1 MPGRAEPTGSDH
13 GAPYSESDPGGS
25 SARFLASGSSDHGG
39 VLPCSDSVGQGVQVE
54 GAAGGAAGE
63 LEASRMFSAQG
74 NTTTAAV
81 ARKMVKTGMDDCN
94 VSVDMSTDDTSSCGW
109 CGIRPAF
116 LKPCSNITGYLAVVS
131 LTGLL
136 HYLIPFGLIF
146 AVLTTLEKRFH
157 LSSTESGSIASAYQ
171 FSAMFFTVFI
181 GYIAE
186 KGHKPVWVGIGSL
199 VLAAGA
205 VVFSLPH
212 FLAEPYYVTPLN
224 QSEVN
229 DSVCPS
235 VYSGQIDRCGTDNPT
250 REDAE
255 DGVRSYYWL
264 FILAQ
269 IMLGFA
275 GAPVFTLGVTYL
287 DENLKPKNFGLY
299 LGIYNAFLNAGPA
312 LGFFIGAMSLSV
324 FTDLS
329 IDKDGLLIT
338 PDNPLWIGAWWLGFL
353 VAAVVVTILAVII
366 MGFPKTQPGNKKLAN
381 TRRSETQK
389 GSEYNKRSGFRKNL
403 LDFPRAVCKIIS
415 NPPFMGICFAMA
427 SEWFVIAGMAVFIPK
442 FLEAQFNM
450 SSSEVARIIG
460 VMSITAQLS
469 GALGS
474 GLIIN
479 RLDLRFKG
487 LLKLCL
493 VCVSI
498 SILAALAF
506 TMHCPMVPFSGVTHG
521 KSVKSMYSQGEDMF
535 SLPCNSHCV
544 CSSKPFEPVCGSDGV
559 MYYSPCHAGCTEEA
573 SEDSPWVYQN
583 CQCSMEDY
591 TVHVYSSKEG
601 MVTVSSDNKSSYGA
615 YMYQDSSLHTPSLED
630 GTALPGRC
638 FTSCPYKWPYIIMLW
653 VFFFVNTFAIVP
665 AWAGSIRC
673 VSYSQ
678 RSFALGVQT
687 VIYGLGSAPS
697 SIVFGLFIDKA
708 CVVWE
713 ALCGITQIC
722 WLYDNHMFAY
732 TLLGLTLVCKL
743 LSILFF
749 GGAHFLY
756 KPILNKEDDG
766 EKDDKEE
773 DV

>member
-1 MPGRAEPTGSDH
+1 
-13 GAPYSESDPGGS
+13 
-25 SARFLASGSSDHGG
+25 
-39 VLPCSDSVGQGVQVE
+39 
-54 GAAGGAAGE
+54 
-63 LEASRMFSAQG
+63 
-74 NTTTAAV
+74 
-81 ARKMVKTGMDDCN
+81 
-94 VSVDMSTDDTSSCGW
+94 
-109 CGIRPAF
+109 
-116 LKPCSNITGYLAVVS
+116 PCSNITGYLAVVS

-229 DSVCPS
+229 DSICPS
-235 VYSGQIDRCGTDNPT
+235 VYSEQVDRCGTDNPT
-250 REDAE
+250 
-255 DGVRSYYWL
+255 S
-264 FILAQ
+264 
-269 IMLGFA
+269 
-275 GAPVFTLGVTYL
+275 
-287 DENLKPKNFGLY
+287 
-299 LGIYNAFLNAGPA
+299 IYNAFLNAGPA

-329 IDKDGLLIT
+329 MDKDGLLIT

-381 TRRSETQK
+381 MRRSETQK

-493 VCVSI
+493 VCVSV

-615 YMYQDSSLHTPSLED
+615 SKDSSLHTPSLED

-638 FTSCPYKWPYIIMLW
+638 FTSCSYKWPYIIMLW

-697 SIVFGLFIDKA
+697 SIVFGLFIDKT

-743 LSILFF
+743 FSILFF

-756 KPILNKEDDG
+756 KPVLNKEDDG